1 MPWSSAKG
9 HSRRTWDGSSEARSV
24 LTTEM
29 SRFRVPT
36 HGWAW
41 AWEYSRK
48 TRATLE
54 AQQPCLNLVTFIM
67 LHGQTSL
74 QILKSFRAHSGSTV
88 LHSARALRSARS
100 RGLPAGFCRRRSHLR
115 PRRTQFP
122 HGSPSH
128 SHRMPRSVG
137 LCQGIWVGFALGKGA
152 LRTFVTAN
160 VTSLAR
166 QTGTARAHFHALL
179 LLLDLLL
186 L

>member
-1 MPWSSAKG
+1 MGWKPGSTKRSYDGNEPLQGAYTRVGMGLGILTKNTG
-9 HSRRTWDGSSEARSV
+9 HLRGPAALSESCDVVYHASRANIT
-24 LTTEM
+24 
-29 SRFRVPT
+29 
-36 HGWAW
+36 
-41 AWEYSRK
+41 
-48 TRATLE
+48 
-54 AQQPCLNLVTFIM
+54 
-67 LHGQTSL
+67 